1 MPTDGDHSVSRSATM
16 HAGQARRQVCLSICS
31 CEVIHCRVAI
41 VSTTSGRWHRECHL
55 IVQLPGVRAITT
67 KTTKDGKKTED
78 DRRRLKIA
86 TETLKNKNTRT
97 KNKDS

>member
-1 MPTDGDHSVSRSATM
+1 
-16 HAGQARRQVCLSICS
+16 
-31 CEVIHCRVAI
+31 
-41 VSTTSGRWHRECHL
+41 
-55 IVQLPGVRAITT
+55 VQLPGVRAITT